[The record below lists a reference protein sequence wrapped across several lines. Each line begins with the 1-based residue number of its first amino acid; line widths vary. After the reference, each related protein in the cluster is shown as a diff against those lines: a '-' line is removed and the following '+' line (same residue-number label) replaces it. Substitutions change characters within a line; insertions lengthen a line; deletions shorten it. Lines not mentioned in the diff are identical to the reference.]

1 MPMSTAVDT
10 LVNNIETAALRLA
23 DAVTAEQAIEDA
35 RINIKM
41 AAVGRI
47 MKSGDNPLT
56 GKAHSFSSAEALV
69 NTDDEY
75 QQYLER
81 QRNAVRDRIIA
92 KGAYDAAVAAARLHA
107 TNG

>member
-1 MPMSTAVDT
+1 MPQTDH
-10 LVNNIETAALRLA
+10 LVTGIESAALRLA
-23 DAVTAEQAIEDA
+23 DAVATEQAIEDA

-41 AAVGRI
+41 TAIGRI
-47 MKSGDNPLT
+47 MHSGDNPLT

-69 NTDDEY
+69 NTDEEY

-107 TNG
+107 SHD